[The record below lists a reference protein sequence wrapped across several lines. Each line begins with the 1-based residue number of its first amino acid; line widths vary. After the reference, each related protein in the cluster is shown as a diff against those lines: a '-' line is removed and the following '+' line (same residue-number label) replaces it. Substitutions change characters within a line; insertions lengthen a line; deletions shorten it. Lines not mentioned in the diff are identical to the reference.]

1 MFARSGATLQMSST
15 ATNTLS
21 QYAEIYDD
29 SATTGTTATG
39 SSVWFGTLANG
50 GGSPGL
56 SIAQVSDPRDSVLI
70 NEIEGWFRITG
81 TIQVILTAG
90 ADFNI
95 EVDSTNIRT
104 ITTSADAG
112 EISTIT
118 LQALWYSDGAS
129 GYKVRL
135 TGQADGLGVNVY
147 GVQTSLEVEYMGE
160 NAVL

>member
-1 MFARSGATLQMSST
+1 VYKRQ
-15 ATNTLS
+15 
-21 QYAEIYDD
+21 EIYDD

-50 GGSPGL
+50 ASQPGL
-56 SIAQVSDPRDSVLI
+56 SISQVSDPRDSVLI

-95 EVDSTNIRT
+95 EVGGSIIRS

-118 LQALWYSDGAS
+118 LSALWYSDGAS
-129 GYKVRL
+129 GYKIRL
-135 TGQADGLGVNVY
+135 TIYL
-147 GVQTSLEVEYMGE
+147 
-160 NAVL
+160 